1 MKMIVDQ
8 KMKVTSEKEIRKIIQ
23 ERVLNSNYL
32 GDLEE
37 AIDIETF

>member
-1 MKMIVDQ
+1 
-8 KMKVTSEKEIRKIIQ
+8 MKVTSEKEIRKIIQ